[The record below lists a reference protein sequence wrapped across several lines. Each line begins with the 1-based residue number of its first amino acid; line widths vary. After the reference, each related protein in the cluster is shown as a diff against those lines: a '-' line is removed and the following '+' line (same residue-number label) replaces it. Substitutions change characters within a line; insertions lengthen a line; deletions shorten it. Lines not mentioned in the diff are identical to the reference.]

1 MAQGP
6 GEVLDMAKEALGLG
20 EKTPEGEASTGIPNA
35 VPFLVRFRDT
45 IGDLKAGA
53 QVLVRGMPMGT
64 VREVKITFDPAQA
77 RFDIPVTIE
86 LDPRPF
92 VAGEPSEGSAPK
104 VRETIGALV
113 RAGLR
118 AELAPANLFP
128 GSLAVT
134 LEMRPEAAPVEQQ
147 RPDVGLP
154 EIPTTGVPLEPLG
167 EKMKRI
173 AGRIEALPLEETVA
187 RLNGLI
193 EAAKRLVESP
203 AVAGLLTNLAE
214 GSSSLVPAAKQ
225 LEPALHEVRAL
236 GARAG
241 ELMQETQALMENLQP
256 LTADVTRTLDQIDEA
271 ARSMRLLADMLE
283 RQPQAILRGKGQ

>member
-1 MAQGP
+1 M
-6 GEVLDMAKEALGLG
+6 
-20 EKTPEGEASTGIPNA
+20 
-35 VPFLVRFRDT
+35 
-45 IGDLKAGA
+45 
-53 QVLVRGMPMGT
+53 
-64 VREVKITFDPAQA
+64 
-77 RFDIPVTIE
+77 
-86 LDPRPF
+86 
-92 VAGEPSEGSAPK
+92 
-104 VRETIGALV
+104 

-214 GSSSLVPAAKQ
+214 GSRAWFRRQSNSTRRCMRSAPWER
-225 LEPALHEVRAL
+225 EPASSCR
-236 GARAG
+236 
-241 ELMQETQALMENLQP
+241 
-256 LTADVTRTLDQIDEA
+256 
-271 ARSMRLLADMLE
+271 RL
-283 RQPQAILRGKGQ
+283 RH